1 MPEKICDICINYVA
15 FRLVTEDYKPIKTED
30 EFYYIQDNI
39 TEYNVR
45 QVDAPNP
52 IWTDGSGKSVI
63 QYGAVEL
70 GGMFG
75 LNS

>member
-1 MPEKICDICINYVA
+1 MPEKICNICVSYVA
-15 FRLVTEDYKPIKTED
+15 FRLVTQDYKPIKTQNEL
-30 EFYYIQDNI
+30 YYIGDNR

-52 IWTDGSGKSVI
+52 IWSDANGNSVT